1 MAEEKKVEKK
11 KPAGKQPAIN
21 SNVVF
26 FAILVVGI
34 IIFTVILLLKPSTTV
49 YRANLAQNAECIVQV
64 SKKDIDIGV
73 KIDGE
78 VITQQHGTYTKR
90 VLEEGEKPESETAVE
105 YVITFENE
113 ADNASMVIIVFD
125 NNSDNASMVID
136 GNKLTLYLADDTIIE
151 CVADEPN
158 ESTTTQGENK

>member
-1 MAEEKKVEKK
+1 MAEEKKVEKKK

-113 ADNASMVIIVFD
+113 ADNASMVI
-125 NNSDNASMVID
+125 D

>member
-1 MAEEKKVEKK
+1 MAEEKKVEKKK

-21 SNVVF
+21 SNVIF

-113 ADNASMVIIVFD
+113 ADNASMVI
-125 NNSDNASMVID
+125 D
-136 GNKLTLYLADDTIIE
+136 GNRLTLYLADDTIIE

>member
-21 SNVVF
+21 SNVIF

-64 SKKDIDIGV
+64 SKKDVDIGV

-113 ADNASMVIIVFD
+113 ADNASMVI
-125 NNSDNASMVID
+125 D
-136 GNKLTLYLADDTIIE
+136 GNRLTLYLADDTIIE

>member
-1 MAEEKKVEKK
+1 MAEEKKVEKKK

-21 SNVVF
+21 SNVIF

-113 ADNASMVIIVFD
+113 ADNASMVI
-125 NNSDNASMVID
+125 D

>member
-21 SNVVF
+21 SNVIF

-113 ADNASMVIIVFD
+113 ADNASMVI
-125 NNSDNASMVID
+125 D
-136 GNKLTLYLADDTIIE
+136 GNRLTLYLADDTIIE

>member
-11 KPAGKQPAIN
+11 KPAGKQPAVN
-21 SNVVF
+21 SNVIF

-64 SKKDIDIGV
+64 SKKDVDIGV

-90 VLEEGEKPESETAVE
+90 VLEDGEKPESETAVE

-113 ADNASMVIIVFD
+113 ADNASMVI
-125 NNSDNASMVID
+125 D
-136 GNKLTLYLADDTIIE
+136 GNRLTLYLADDTIIE

>member
-21 SNVVF
+21 SNVIF

-64 SKKDIDIGV
+64 SKKDVDIGV

-90 VLEEGEKPESETAVE
+90 VLEEGETPESETAVE

-113 ADNASMVIIVFD
+113 ADNASMVI
-125 NNSDNASMVID
+125 D
-136 GNKLTLYLADDTIIE
+136 GNRLTLYLADDTIIE

>member
-113 ADNASMVIIVFD
+113 ADNASMVI
-125 NNSDNASMVID
+125 D
-136 GNKLTLYLADDTIIE
+136 GNRLTLYLADDTIIE

>member
-1 MAEEKKVEKK
+1 MAEEKKVEKKK

-113 ADNASMVIIVFD
+113 ADNASMVI
-125 NNSDNASMVID
+125 D
-136 GNKLTLYLADDTIIE
+136 GNRLTLYLADDTIIE

>member
-1 MAEEKKVEKK
+1 MAEEKKVEKKK

-21 SNVVF
+21 SNVIF

-64 SKKDIDIGV
+64 SKKDIDSGV

-113 ADNASMVIIVFD
+113 ADNASMVI
-125 NNSDNASMVID
+125 D
-136 GNKLTLYLADDTIIE
+136 GNRLTLYLADDTIIE